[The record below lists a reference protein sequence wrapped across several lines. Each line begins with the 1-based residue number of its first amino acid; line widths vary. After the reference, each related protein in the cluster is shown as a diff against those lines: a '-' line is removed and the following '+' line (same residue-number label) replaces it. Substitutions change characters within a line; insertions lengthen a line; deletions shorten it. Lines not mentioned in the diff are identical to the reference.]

1 MQPGFA
7 NEDGSRRYP
16 ATSLVCNFGKPTAKK
31 PSLLKHD
38 EVVTL
43 FHGTLLLSF
52 FISISPES
60 APRPCLSFP
69 HCPSLKHLLTSL

>member
-7 NEDGSRRYP
+7 NDNGTRHYT
-16 ATSLVCNFGKPTAKK
+16 ATSLVCNFSKPSAKK

-43 FHGTLLLSF
+43 FHGEHRN
-52 FISISPES
+52 P
-60 APRPCLSFP
+60 FP
-69 HCPSLKHLLTSL
+69 I